1 VSIRAEAVKELRQR
15 SGAGIM
21 DCKKALQETD
31 GDLEKALDILRK
43 RGKEIAAKKS
53 MRKASEGLIFA
64 YVHPPGKVGTLIELN
79 CESDFVA
86 KNESF
91 QNLAKDLAMH
101 ITAMAPEY
109 LTRDDVPQNIIE
121 QMKEG
126 YEEQARNEKKPQ
138 KAIQKIVDGKLDRFL
153 SERCLTEQPFI
164 KDPDKS
170 INDLIQE
177 HIALLGENIVL
188 RRFVRFSVGEDDE
201 HA

>member
-1 VSIRAEAVKELRQR
+1 
-15 SGAGIM
+15 M